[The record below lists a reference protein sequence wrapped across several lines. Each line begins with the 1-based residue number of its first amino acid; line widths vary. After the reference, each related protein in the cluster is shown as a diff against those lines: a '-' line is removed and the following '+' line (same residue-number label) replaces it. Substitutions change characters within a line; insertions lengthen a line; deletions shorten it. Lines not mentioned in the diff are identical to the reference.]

1 MRHTSCFYGLMAVI
15 SVILASL
22 NPISA
27 KDPVI
32 APSYAWTMLPPL
44 GLREPAT
51 IDTTLLNYY
60 QQAIP
65 SARSIAY
72 ATTGNYGAEGIDM
85 IYFSR
90 QPQSP
95 FFFRDAISTWL
106 PMQGNHKFYN
116 TRIPMTLVSY
126 NTGGGRYD
134 AQDHLKLDFSGNT
147 GPKLQIGAMLDYIYS
162 KGSYQDQADKNMM
175 WGLSSSYMGD
185 RYEMQAFFN
194 HFNSLNKENGG
205 ITDDLYITNPAVLQ
219 GGTPTIQPKSIP
231 VRLTTA
237 HSRVSG
243 LEFLVNNRYKV
254 GYWHEEAPT
263 DSMLE
268 AGDSL
273 VRRTYIPVSS
283 FIWTLNYTKN
293 RHVFNNSNMREAAE
307 VWENFYLS
315 KQLTHDVTRYHSLK
329 NTFGISL
336 LEGFH
341 KYAKFGLA
349 AYITHELRSYTQNP
363 DSIPHTGPDRPEDLT
378 PYPFERTVDHKG
390 SQNLVWV
397 GGQLT
402 KQQGSILRYEATAR
416 FGIMGDAAGDLMAE
430 GKVQT
435 RWKLANDSVF
445 VTGKALFSNEMTPYL
460 MNNYVSN
467 NFIWH
472 NSFGK
477 TRRLR
482 FGGELFLKRTSTHL
496 SAGVENIQNLL
507 YFGEDCMPRQAGN
520 NIQLV
525 NFSLLQN
532 FRVGVLNWD
541 NRLTYQTSTDNNI
554 LPLPKFA
561 IYSNLYLLF
570 KVAKVLHVQF
580 GIDCDYYTRYYA
592 PAYQPATMSF
602 CNQRSIMVGN
612 YPFMNLYVNMKLSR
626 ARFYVMMTHVN
637 QGVIGGNNYFS
648 LPHYPL
654 NPRRFQMGVSVD
666 FSN

>member
-390 SQNLVWV
+390 NQNLVWV

-541 NRLTYQTSTDNNI
+541 NRLTYQTSTDNTI

-612 YPFMNLYVNMKLSR
+612 YPFMNLYVNMKLSK